1 MLIKVKEGNKEECSR
16 DHFTYQDQ
24 RLYVNKCQSWQIS
37 NLRPKHTSSSEQIG
51 ACLIISSFKLLN
63 LVSLPWPYMCVFQYA
78 CVMCC
83 TQLFPCLTNNYPV
96 CLSQQQCFLKSAA
109 LSHGNTLAQTQTHKH
124 TQFKEQ
130 MSVAVRV
137 CVWMI
142 RVCSCVS
149 LPRLQVCWPLST
161 ALMSSGEPESR
172 TSSPTPKL
180 LLSSPS
186 SSPAWW
192 RSDKV
197 LKHISNSHTLFLFLV
212 FLFLLLLSS
221 FTLSLSHQ
229 HSACPPLLNP

>member
-1 MLIKVKEGNKEECSR
+1 
-16 DHFTYQDQ
+16 
-24 RLYVNKCQSWQIS
+24 
-37 NLRPKHTSSSEQIG
+37 
-51 ACLIISSFKLLN
+51 
-63 LVSLPWPYMCVFQYA
+63 MCVFQYV

-197 LKHISNSHTLFLFLV
+197 LKHISNSSRFSFSSSYFVFYPVSVTSTLCM
-212 FLFLLLLSS
+212 SS
-221 FTLSLSHQ
+221 FTKSIKKLS
-229 HSACPPLLNP
+229 AVITNIKLLKNNQIRLLCGG